1 MSHIIER
8 DSEYSHD
15 REAHR
20 INQSTMTLSHKTSVL
35 SQGSGFMAGIK
46 KLWNQPSD
54 YNLDDRKD
62 SLIFADDEV
71 DPVKESKPS
80 DLQLSFALGR
90 NDTQKSSFSD
100 RFVSEANNQRRKTTH
115 MGK

>member
-1 MSHIIER
+1 M
-8 DSEYSHD
+8 
-15 REAHR
+15 
-20 INQSTMTLSHKTSVL
+20 QHKTSVH
-35 SQGSGFMAGIK
+35 SQGSGFIAGIK
-46 KLWNQPSD
+46 KLWNQQSEE
-54 YNLDDRKD
+54 NLDDRKD

-80 DLQLSFALGR
+80 NLHLSFALGG

-100 RFVSEANNQRRKTTH
+100 RFVSEANNQRRRTTH